1 MDERFDLQKYL
12 TEGVEQVIKD
22 ALKAILKDP
31 SECAFLVKFAASCAV
46 ADKRRE
52 KNEKEGLHVPSYLIA
67 SITSSCNLH
76 CEGCY
81 SRANDATTDCAPSMQ
96 LTEEEWTK
104 TFREA
109 EELGVSFILL
119 AGGEPMLRWD
129 VIESAGKMKNIMFPV
144 FTNGTFMTDR
154 HLELL
159 EKCRNIV
166 PVISIEGEREET
178 DTRRGTGVYDT
189 VMEKMD
195 ELHEMGIKTI
205 GIPGTIDN
213 DIASSDFTIG
223 FSTALNTA
231 CEAIDKLRDTSSSHQ
246 RCSIIE
252 VMGRH
257 CGDLAL
263 YSGICCGAEYIITNE
278 SGLDKDDLLAKLKA
292 NRLAGRKHAIVVI
305 SENMTD
311 VYQLAKEVET
321 YSGYECRATVL
332 GYVQRGGAPTPEDR
346 LLAARLGKYSVD
358 LLHEGVTGVAVGVIN
373 NKLRYTPIEEAL
385 AMKNEPN
392 EELHKLVLK
401 IS

>member
-1 MDERFDLQKYL
+1 MRFGVLTSGGDAPGMNATIRAVVRAGIANGDQVFGIYDGYRGLVEGKIVEFSRKDVSEILNKGGTILGTARLPEFKY
-12 TEGVEQVIKD
+12 EQVRALAVKQLIKHD
-22 ALKAILKDP
+22 IEALI
-31 SECAFLVKFAASCAV
+31 C
-46 ADKRRE
+46 
-52 KNEKEGLHVPSYLIA
+52 I
-67 SITSSCNLH
+67 
-76 CEGCY
+76 
-81 SRANDATTDCAPSMQ
+81 
-96 LTEEEWTK
+96 
-104 TFREA
+104 
-109 EELGVSFILL
+109 
-119 AGGEPMLRWD
+119 GGDGTYTGALR
-129 VIESAGKMKNIMFPV
+129 
-144 FTNGTFMTDR
+144 
-154 HLELL
+154 
-159 EKCRNIV
+159 
-166 PVISIEGEREET
+166 
-178 DTRRGTGVYDT
+178 
-189 VMEKMD
+189 
-195 ELHEMGIKTI
+195 LHEMGIKTI

-213 DIASSDFTIG
+213 DIASTDFTIG

-231 CEAIDKLRDTSSSHQ
+231 CDAIDKLRDTSSSHQ

-278 SGLDKDDLLAKLKA
+278 TGLNKEDLLAKLKV
-292 NRLAGRKHAIVVI
+292 NRLAGRRHAIVVI

-358 LLHEGVTGVAVGVIN
+358 LLHEGVTGVAVGVKKN
-373 NKLRYTPIEEAL
+373 ELRYTPIEEAL
-385 AMKNEPN
+385 AMENEPN

>member
-1 MDERFDLQKYL
+1 MRFGVLTSGGDAPGMNATIRAVVRAGIANGDQVFGIYDGYRGLVEGKIVEFSRKDVSEILNKGGTILGTARLPEFKY
-12 TEGVEQVIKD
+12 EQVRALAVKQLIKHD
-22 ALKAILKDP
+22 IEALI
-31 SECAFLVKFAASCAV
+31 C
-46 ADKRRE
+46 
-52 KNEKEGLHVPSYLIA
+52 I
-67 SITSSCNLH
+67 
-76 CEGCY
+76 
-81 SRANDATTDCAPSMQ
+81 
-96 LTEEEWTK
+96 
-104 TFREA
+104 
-109 EELGVSFILL
+109 
-119 AGGEPMLRWD
+119 GGDGTYTGALR
-129 VIESAGKMKNIMFPV
+129 
-144 FTNGTFMTDR
+144 
-154 HLELL
+154 
-159 EKCRNIV
+159 
-166 PVISIEGEREET
+166 
-178 DTRRGTGVYDT
+178 
-189 VMEKMD
+189 
-195 ELHEMGIKTI
+195 LHEMGIKTI

-278 SGLDKDDLLAKLKA
+278 TGLDKDDLLAKLKV

-358 LLHEGVTGVAVGVIN
+358 LLHEGVTGVAVGVKKN
-373 NKLRYTPIEEAL
+373 ELHYTPIEEAL
-385 AMKNEPN
+385 AMENEPN

>member
-1 MDERFDLQKYL
+1 MRFGVLTSGGDAPGMNATIRAVVRAGIANGDQVFGIYDGYRGLVEGKIVEFSRKDVSEILNKGGTILGTARLPEFKY
-12 TEGVEQVIKD
+12 EQVRALAVKQLIKHD
-22 ALKAILKDP
+22 IEALI
-31 SECAFLVKFAASCAV
+31 C
-46 ADKRRE
+46 
-52 KNEKEGLHVPSYLIA
+52 I
-67 SITSSCNLH
+67 
-76 CEGCY
+76 
-81 SRANDATTDCAPSMQ
+81 
-96 LTEEEWTK
+96 
-104 TFREA
+104 
-109 EELGVSFILL
+109 
-119 AGGEPMLRWD
+119 GGDGTYTGALR
-129 VIESAGKMKNIMFPV
+129 
-144 FTNGTFMTDR
+144 
-154 HLELL
+154 
-159 EKCRNIV
+159 
-166 PVISIEGEREET
+166 
-178 DTRRGTGVYDT
+178 
-189 VMEKMD
+189 
-195 ELHEMGIKTI
+195 LHEMGIKTI

-213 DIASSDFTIG
+213 DIASTDFTIG

-278 SGLDKDDLLAKLKA
+278 TGLDKDDLLAKLKV

-358 LLHEGVTGVAVGVIN
+358 LLHEGVTGVAVGVMKN
-373 NKLRYTPIEEAL
+373 ELHYTPIEEAL

-392 EELHKLVLK
+392 EEPHKLVLK

>member
-1 MDERFDLQKYL
+1 MRFGVLTSGGDAPGMNATIRAVVRAGIANGDQVFGIYDGYRGLVEGKIVEFSRKDVSEILNKGGTILGTARLPEFKY
-12 TEGVEQVIKD
+12 EQVRALAVKQLIKHD
-22 ALKAILKDP
+22 IEALI
-31 SECAFLVKFAASCAV
+31 C
-46 ADKRRE
+46 
-52 KNEKEGLHVPSYLIA
+52 I
-67 SITSSCNLH
+67 
-76 CEGCY
+76 
-81 SRANDATTDCAPSMQ
+81 
-96 LTEEEWTK
+96 
-104 TFREA
+104 
-109 EELGVSFILL
+109 
-119 AGGEPMLRWD
+119 GGDGTYTGALR
-129 VIESAGKMKNIMFPV
+129 
-144 FTNGTFMTDR
+144 
-154 HLELL
+154 
-159 EKCRNIV
+159 
-166 PVISIEGEREET
+166 
-178 DTRRGTGVYDT
+178 
-189 VMEKMD
+189 
-195 ELHEMGIKTI
+195 LHEMGIKTI

-292 NRLAGRKHAIVVI
+292 NRLAGRRHAIVVI

-358 LLHEGVTGVAVGVIN
+358 LLHEGVTGVAVGVKKN
-373 NKLRYTPIEEAL
+373 ELHYTPIEKAL